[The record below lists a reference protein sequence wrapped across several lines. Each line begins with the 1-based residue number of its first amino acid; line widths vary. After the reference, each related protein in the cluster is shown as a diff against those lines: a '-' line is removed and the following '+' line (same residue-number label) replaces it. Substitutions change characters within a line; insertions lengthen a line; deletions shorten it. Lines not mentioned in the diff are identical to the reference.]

1 MTNVSY
7 TIDMTKSLIFYY
19 GQYGQKV
26 LYFHFLISHAVYADS
41 LRMQGS
47 GKDTNNA
54 DWKAISTNVA
64 RDNDLDLSTVT
75 KFDASCRNKLN
86 ALKKVYHQYV
96 WLLTKVSGLE
106 LSEVDDD
113 RWSTLLQESGKTG
126 DAARAFKDRQP
137 FAFYEEMNAVMGGTA
152 ATGANVASPNVLF
165 GNNNGNN
172 NNNSKAH
179 NSGTAVTSAHKRSS
193 AASAA
198 PREGAA
204 KKAKGAAVEL
214 ADDDDDDVDD
224 DGAGVHENLAVK
236 LEHPQPASASPAVKH
251 PVKGALP
258 LSPSFAGG
266 KPTPGSKPKQGKH
279 ESEITFNGKD
289 LVDAS
294 RFLAQSGPVP
304 EAEQQRKLAA
314 QVASVIAKLLEATL
328 IQPAAAATA
337 IKHYCAPA
345 NINEAA
351 AFVASSE
358 QIQLLL
364 VSTL

>member
-1 MTNVSY
+1 MC
-7 TIDMTKSLIFYY
+7 
-19 GQYGQKV
+19 G
-26 LYFHFLISHAVYADS
+26 
-41 LRMQGS
+41 
-47 GKDTNNA
+47 
-54 DWKAISTNVA
+54 
-64 RDNDLDLSTVT
+64 
-75 KFDASCRNKLN
+75 C
-86 ALKKVYHQYV
+86 
-96 WLLTKVSGLE
+96 
-106 LSEVDDD
+106 
-113 RWSTLLQESGKTG
+113 LLQESGKTG

-152 ATGANVASPNVLF
+152 ATGADVASPNMLF
-165 GNNNGNN
+165 GKNN

-179 NSGTAVTSAHKRSS
+179 NNSKGLGDSGTAATSAHKRSS

-236 LEHPQPASASPAVKH
+236 LEHPQPASASPAVKNT
-251 PVKGALP
+251 VKGALP
-258 LSPSFAGG
+258 LSPS
-266 KPTPGSKPKQGKH
+266 
-279 ESEITFNGKD
+279 FNGKD